1 MEVQVT
7 VEVRMVLLPRQ
18 RDRNDM
24 KQRQDRDINLL
35 QERRI
40 ILDLNKTSTSLTII
54 RTEMATLP
62 RNLILRQVAEDL
74 DQKQVKFS
82 VLHVTETLPKN
93 LANDT
98 CRFALSKQKKRR
110 CGIVTNLAL
119 RRNKW
124 RELLTNRQS
133 QNRHRTHP
141 PTSKWR
147 DQVATDLR
155 EDIQ

>member
-1 MEVQVT
+1 MKNTTTLFQTFERHVVRILFHQLIRTEVQVT

-40 ILDLNKTSTSLTII
+40 ILDLIKTSTSLTII

-74 DQKQVKFS
+74 DQKQVKF
-82 VLHVTETLPKN
+82 
-93 LANDT
+93 
-98 CRFALSKQKKRR
+98 R
-110 CGIVTNLAL
+110 
-119 RRNKW
+119 
-124 RELLTNRQS
+124 
-133 QNRHRTHP
+133 
-141 PTSKWR
+141 
-147 DQVATDLR
+147 
-155 EDIQ
+155 